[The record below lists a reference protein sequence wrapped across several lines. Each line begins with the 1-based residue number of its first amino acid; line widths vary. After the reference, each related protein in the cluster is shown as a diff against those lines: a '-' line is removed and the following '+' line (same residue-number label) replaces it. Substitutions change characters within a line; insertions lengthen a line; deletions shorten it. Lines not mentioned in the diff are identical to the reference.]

1 MIFYLKRILINDT
14 FVSFLFLF
22 LGLSVSVFASD
33 ADDVKK
39 YTQNLIDDAIVKIFK
54 TGVASNERVIPFRK
68 VLNDNFDFDIIAKNV
83 LGVYGKGI
91 SESQLSNF
99 VKQFSELNVYSY
111 VKKFESYTDSKI
123 DVIDVKNGK
132 KEGQYFVSSKV
143 RAMTSGDKD
152 YSVDWRIV
160 KVGDKYKVIDVII
173 EGVSMVLSYRNE
185 YAPILKSA
193 ADEGKNP
200 VDVLTNTCIA

>member
-1 MIFYLKRILINDT
+1 MKKFL
-14 FVSFLFLF
+14 SFLFLF
-22 LGLSVSVFASD
+22 LVLSVSVFASD
-33 ADDVKK
+33 TDDVKK

-83 LGVYGKGI
+83 LGVYGKEI

-200 VDVLTNTCIA
+200 VDVLTEKIEDKVIKLKLAK

>member
-1 MIFYLKRILINDT
+1 MKK

-200 VDVLTNTCIA
+200 VDVLTEKIEDKVIKLKLAK

>member
-1 MIFYLKRILINDT
+1 MKK

-33 ADDVKK
+33 TDDVKK

-200 VDVLTNTCIA
+200 VDVLTEKIEDKVIKLKLAK

>member
-1 MIFYLKRILINDT
+1 MKK

-33 ADDVKK
+33 TDDVKK

-68 VLNDNFDFDIIAKNV
+68 VLNDNFDFDVIAKNV

-200 VDVLTNTCIA
+200 VDVLTEKIEDKVIKLKLAK

>member
-1 MIFYLKRILINDT
+1 MKK

-33 ADDVKK
+33 TDDVKK

-68 VLNDNFDFDIIAKNV
+68 VLNDNFDFDVIARNV

-200 VDVLTNTCIA
+200 VDVLTEKIEDKVIKLKLAK

>member
-1 MIFYLKRILINDT
+1 MKK

-123 DVIDVKNGK
+123 EVIDVKNGK

-160 KVGDKYKVIDVII
+160 KIGDKYKVIDVII

-200 VDVLTNTCIA
+200 VDVLTEKIEDKVIKLKLAK

>member
-1 MIFYLKRILINDT
+1 MFCE
-14 FVSFLFLF
+14 F

-33 ADDVKK
+33 TDDVKK

-68 VLNDNFDFDIIAKNV
+68 VLNDNFDFDVIAKNV

-123 DVIDVKNGK
+123 DVVDVKNGK

-193 ADEGKNP
+193 ADEG
-200 VDVLTNTCIA
+200 VQSLTQRRIQSGDMNFRQYGIKLKYMF